1 MKRSSFVHTPLRK
14 WSALFVLFLSTSIV
28 LHLFTVKAEA
38 GKTFLW
44 EVKSDTATA
53 YILGSIH
60 FLKESMYPLD
70 PSIENAFNKA
80 DTLVVEVDISGS
92 DAAKIQEMMLMNS
105 LYSDGSTLKDH
116 VSSDTFDLAKKTF
129 DELGVPME
137 TVQILRPWAL
147 ALTLTTMELMKLGYD
162 QEHGIDKYFLGKAR
176 TGKKIVALESAEF
189 QVSLLSGLSDEDQ
202 EAFLAYT
209 IKDLNKMSESVE
221 SMGKAWTSGD
231 SDALESVLLQN
242 VKDYPRFEY
251 IYEKLIYDRNKTMT
265 EKIDGYLKDKGTYF
279 VVVGAGHLVGK
290 RGIINSLKDKGYKVS
305 QQ

>member
-1 MKRSSFVHTPLRK
+1 MKRSSFVHAPLRK
-14 WSALFVLFLSTSIV
+14 WSALLVLLSIFVV
-28 LHLFTVKAEA
+28 LPSFAVEAEA

-44 EVKSDTATA
+44 EVKSDPATV

-70 PSIENAFNKA
+70 LSIENAFNKA
-80 DTLVVEVDISGS
+80 DTLVVEVDVSGS

-129 DELGVPME
+129 DELGVPLE

-147 ALTLTTMELMKLGYD
+147 ALTLTTIELMKLGYD

-176 TGKKIVALESAEF
+176 AGKKIVALESAEF

-209 IKDLNKMSESVE
+209 IKDLDKMSESVE
-221 SMGKAWTSGD
+221 SMVKAWTSGD

-242 VKDYPRFEY
+242 VKDYPRFEH
-251 IYEKLIYDRNKTMT
+251 IYEKLIYDRNRTMT
-265 EKIDGYLKDKGTYF
+265 KKIEGYLKDKGTYF
-279 VVVGAGHLVGK
+279 VVLGAGHLVGK

>member
-14 WSALFVLFLSTSIV
+14 WSALLVLLSIFVV
-28 LHLFTVKAEA
+28 LPYFAVEAEA

-70 PSIENAFNKA
+70 SAIENAFNKA

-105 LYSDGSTLKDH
+105 LYSDGSTLRDH

-129 DELGVPME
+129 DELGVPLE

-147 ALTLTTMELMKLGYD
+147 ALTLTTIELMKLGYD

-221 SMGKAWTSGD
+221 DMVKAWTSGD
-231 SDALESVLLQN
+231 GDALESVLLQN